1 MTPARQTG
9 IWLAV
14 ALGAALFL
22 VLFQDILLPFLAGIA
37 IAYFL
42 DPLVDRLERRGVGRT
57 AGAVLVLVGFA
68 VASLGVLLLLVPVV
82 NAQLGGLI
90 ANLPGY
96 VETLERI
103 VSRVMARLQ
112 SEFSPEDMEG
122 LRRALTG
129 HLAAAAGWAGE
140 IVGRVLGSGLALVNL
155 LGLLVVTP
163 VVAFYLL
170 RDWDRIV
177 SAVDD
182 LLPRRSAPV
191 IRQQAARIDATLA
204 GFVRGQAT
212 VCIVLG
218 LGYGCLLMLAGLDFG
233 FIVGIF
239 SGLVSFV
246 PYVGSI
252 LGGLISVG
260 LAFDQFES
268 ALAGRAGRRD
278 LRRRAG
284 RRRQLPHPEAG
295 GRPGR
300 PASGLGDL
308 RAVRRRLAAR
318 LRRHAGRPAGGR
330 GDRGAGALRHRAI
343 PGEPPLWLRR
353 CPVTGNSSCIS
364 ATARP
369 WAPRISWSPT
379 AMPKRCRG
387 STAGPTG
394 RLRR

>member
-14 ALGAALFL
+14 GLGAALFL

-191 IRQQAARIDATLA
+191 IRAQAARIDATLA

-268 ALAGRAGRRD
+268 LWRVALVAAIFVAGQAVEGNYLTPKLVGDRVG
-278 LRRRAG
+278 L
-284 RRRQLPHPEAG
+284 HPVWVIFALFAG
-295 GRPGR
+295 GSLLGFVGMLVAL
-300 PASGLGDL
+300 PAAAAIGVLARFAIEQYRES
-308 RAVRRRLAAR
+308 RLY
-318 LRRHAGRPAGGR
+318 GS
-330 GDRGAGALRHRAI
+330 DD
-343 PGEPPLWLRR
+343 
-353 CPVTGNSSCIS
+353 
-364 ATARP
+364 
-369 WAPRISWSPT
+369 AP
-379 AMPKRCRG
+379 
-387 STAGPTG
+387 
-394 RLRR
+394 